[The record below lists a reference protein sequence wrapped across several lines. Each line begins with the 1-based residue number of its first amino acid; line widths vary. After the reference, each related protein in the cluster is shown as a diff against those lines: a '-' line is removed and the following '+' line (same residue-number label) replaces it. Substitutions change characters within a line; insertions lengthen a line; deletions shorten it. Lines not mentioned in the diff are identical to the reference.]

1 MVAAGGNKN
10 KGSLLIHPP
19 YLPGSV
25 HARHPLHILIN
36 KNYIIYLRPEGVK
49 EPGPAF
55 KLIQFRLLP
64 LVIFTHIAQKIFLY
78 LLSAHR

>member
-1 MVAAGGNKN
+1 MVTAGGNKN
-10 KGSLLIHPP
+10 NGSLLIQFP
-19 YLPGSV
+19 YLPGRV
-25 HARHPLHILIN
+25 HAGHPLHILVN
-36 KNYIIYLRPEGVK
+36 KNHIIYLWPEGVK

-64 LVIFTHIAQKIFLY
+64 LVIFTYIAQKIFLY